1 MVMVIA
7 VFGIT
12 VVTSMALWRGIDGF
26 TVTAAVLSITTIAQ
40 YVLRARK
47 YYVLRARK
55 YSYMRTV
62 KRVIEKR
69 RRR

>member
-1 MVMVIA
+1 MEDIVMVMVIA

-26 TVTAAVLSITTIAQ
+26 MVTAAVLSITTIAQ
-40 YVLRARK
+40 
-47 YYVLRARK
+47 YVLRARK